1 MPLTLNLCYCTSLGM
16 EGGLSHSH
24 RIYFLLL
31 SIAVQY
37 FLAYHVWDHVKIL
50 LQSHFSATD
59 EPGGF
64 LWLFFLSLPIYGA
77 HFEPFGSPAGCLTV
91 SHGVSL
97 AFSCVFGALVFMG
110 ASNTRV
116 KQCLGSLIWYIFV
129 YLGTYT
135 LSKSCSSTPVYF
147 KYRVDKTMNT
157 VVNLCHVIFPPH
169 PL

>member
-1 MPLTLNLCYCTSLGM
+1 M
-16 EGGLSHSH
+16 
-24 RIYFLLL
+24 
-31 SIAVQY
+31 
-37 FLAYHVWDHVKIL
+37 WDHVTIL
-50 LQSHFSATD
+50 LPFHFSATD

-116 KQCLGSLIWYIFV
+116 KQCLGSLVWYTFE

-135 LSKSCSSTPVYF
+135 LPKPCYSTS
-147 KYRVDKTMNT
+147 
-157 VVNLCHVIFPPH
+157 VVLNLIG
-169 PL
+169 